1 MNNQHNPG
9 LVLAQLVIWINDCI
23 IYEEYCI
30 KHGLNTA
37 CYIRRDAYK
46 EILNKVS
53 ELTWMDVEGELK

>member
-1 MNNQHNPG
+1 MNNQHNPR

-30 KHGLNTA
+30 NHELNTA

-53 ELTWMDVEGELK
+53 ELTWMDVEGELR